1 MKTSKQHLRESVI
14 CTVVFAVIF
23 GMFTACGGNIKT
35 IIPPI
40 LSGVQHASARLSG
53 FTRAGG
59 SIGTNRNNGP
69 QIAAMFATAAT
80 PSVLP
85 ESWQAGCTD
94 LSQNFTHLRYAVMT
108 TENGNPCGDTG
119 NGVLTRDDPT
129 ATDLPDGPAVNFDG
143 TLSAVVVTA
152 EVDGVGEVRCTNVTD
167 TASLQDG
174 QHLQPWFDTQTN
186 TVLFTAEHVV
196 LPVTCVLPNVQPG
209 AVIHRVTIKAA
220 KQ

>member
-1 MKTSKQHLRESVI
+1 
-14 CTVVFAVIF
+14 
-23 GMFTACGGNIKT
+23 
-35 IIPPI
+35 
-40 LSGVQHASARLSG
+40 
-53 FTRAGG
+53 
-59 SIGTNRNNGP
+59 
-69 QIAAMFATAAT
+69 MFATATT

-94 LSQNFTHLRYAVMT
+94 LAQNFTGLRYVFLE
-108 TENGNPCGDTG
+108 TESGTPCGETG
-119 NGVLTRDDPT
+119 FGVLTRSDPT
-129 ATDLPDGPAVNFDG
+129 ETDVPDSPVVNFDG
-143 TLSAVVVTA
+143 TLSAVVITA
-152 EVDGVGEVRCTNVTD
+152 VVDGVGEVRCTNVTD